1 MTYAELIAAV
11 TRASGLSPAQS
22 EVALKALRAQMASAL
37 AAGGEIK
44 LPGVG
49 TFAVVA
55 TAARSVPSPSGNRTE
70 VPAGQRV
77 RFRPAKALKERL
89 AGVFDGAVDE

>member
-11 TRASGLSPAQS
+11 SRASCLSLAQS
-22 EVALKALRAQMASAL
+22 EAALEGLRRQMVATL

-49 TFAVVA
+49 SFAVVA

-70 VPAGQRV
+70 VPAGRRV
-77 RFRPAKALKERL
+77 RFRPAKALRERL
-89 AGVFDGAVDE
+89 AGVFDGAVDA

>member
-11 TRASGLSPAQS
+11 SRASCLPLAQA
-22 EVALKALRAQMASAL
+22 EAALRGLRLQMASAL

-49 TFAVVA
+49 NFAVVA
-55 TAARSVPSPSGNRTE
+55 KAARSLPGPGGGRVE
-70 VPAGQRV
+70 MPAGRRV
-77 RFRPAKALKERL
+77 RFRAAKALKERL
-89 AGVFDGAVDE
+89 

>member
-11 TRASGLSPAQS
+11 SRSCGVPLEPTEA
-22 EVALKALRAQMASAL
+22 VLKVLRAQMTSVL

-70 VPAGQRV
+70 VPAGRRV
-77 RFRPAKALKERL
+77 RFRPARALKQRI
-89 AGVFDGAVDE
+89 AGIFDGAVDQ